1 MLIANII
8 GAGNLG
14 KTLGFLFR
22 QKEIFKIGGVLNT
35 TYDSALSAVHFIG
48 DGTACVS
55 MVDLPPADFTFI
67 TTPDDCIQTLCEA
80 LSRQTLL
87 KKKSMIVHCSGVL
100 ASDILSSAKKH
111 DCYTASVHPMRSFAN
126 PALSITQYDG
136 TYCAIEGDEI
146 AIQNLNDLFNRM
158 GSVSYAIDRNKKAL
172 YHASGVFAS
181 NYLVTLA
188 QQALSCLESVGIEK
202 EMAMGIITHLM
213 KGTVSNLESTLSPD
227 LSLTGPI
234 KRGDSSTIK
243 KHMDAFQNPA
253 QKKLYIDLG
262 KATVPIASLA
272 ETKQHAILESLRVD

>member
-22 QKEIFKIGGVLNT
+22 QQEIFKIGGVLNT
-35 TYDSALSAVHFIG
+35 TYESALSAVHFIG
-48 DGTACVS
+48 DGTACAS
-55 MVDLPPADFTFI
+55 MADLPPADFIFI

-80 LSRQTLL
+80 LSRQTQL
-87 KKKSMIVHCSGVL
+87 KKKSIIVHCSGVL
-100 ASDILSSAKKH
+100 ASDILSSAKKN
-111 DCYTASVHPMRSFAN
+111 DCYIASVHPMRSFAN

-136 TYCAIEGDEI
+136 TYCAIEGDKI
-146 AIQNLNDLFNRM
+146 AVQNLNDLFNRI
-158 GSVSYAIDRNKKAL
+158 GSVSYVIDRNKKAL

-188 QQALSCLESVGIEK
+188 QQALSCLESAGIEK

-213 KGTVSNLESTLSPD
+213 KGTVCNLESTLSPD

-243 KHMDAFQNPA
+243 KHMDAFQNA
-253 QKKLYIDLG
+253 GQKQLYIELG
-262 KATVPIASLA
+262 KATVPIASLV
-272 ETKQHAILESLRVD
+272 ESKQHDVLKTLIVD